1 MNNELKVSFYLKRE
15 GNTERT
21 ETNPDAVYPIV
32 GKIIIGNTIA
42 QFGSK
47 LKIEERLWNVKSGR
61 AIILDLPIVTI
72 NKGLLPIFEDY
83 MNEIQ
88 LVEEQQNKWSNSVR
102 RHLIHS
108 LSISNLKLDF
118 VAERFNMS
126 KRSLHRKLKEEGTSY
141 QQILDSLRMELS
153 RKYLKEKIPLVEI
166 AHLLGFE
173 SQSAF
178 NKFFQKHFQ
187 IKPSQFR

>member
-1 MNNELKVSFYLKRE
+1 
-15 GNTERT
+15 
-21 ETNPDAVYPIV
+21 
-32 GKIIIGNTIA
+32 
-42 QFGSK
+42 
-47 LKIEERLWNVKSGR
+47 
-61 AIILDLPIVTI
+61 
-72 NKGLLPIFEDY
+72 

-88 LVEEQQNKWSNSVR
+88 FVEEQQNKWSNSVR
-102 RHLIHS
+102 RYLTHS
-108 LSISNLKLDF
+108 LSVSNLKLDF

-166 AHLLGFE
+166 AYLLGFE

-187 IKPSQFR
+187 MKPSQFR